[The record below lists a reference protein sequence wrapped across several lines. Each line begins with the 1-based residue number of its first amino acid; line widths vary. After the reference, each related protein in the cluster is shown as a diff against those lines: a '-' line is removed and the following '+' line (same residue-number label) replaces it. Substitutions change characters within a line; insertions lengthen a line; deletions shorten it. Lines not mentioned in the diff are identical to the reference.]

1 MKKLQTALL
10 AAVFGA
16 TSVVGITISQAQ
28 HPGSSAVALADDD
41 HGDRGEHGHGNRGKH
56 KGWYKQQNGCNGY
69 SRQRRGDDDDESD
82 NRGYNNGQYG
92 NGQYPNGQYGQYP
105 NGQYPNGQ
113 YPNGRNGNCYG
124 NSGNY
129 GGQYGN
135 ASITGTIVA
144 VNGNQVTILSNF
156 QPVTIDDQ
164 PALDNRTSGR
174 VAVGRTVTAYGYWQ
188 GGTFF
193 ATRLV

>member
-28 HPGSSAVALADDD
+28 HPGSSAVALADQ
-41 HGDRGEHGHGNRGKH
+41 GDRGEHGQGNRGKH
-56 KGWYKQQNGCNGY
+56 KGWYKHQSGCNGY
-69 SRQRRGDDDDESD
+69 SRQRRDDDDND
-82 NRGYNNGQYG
+82 GNRGYNN
-92 NGQYPNGQYGQYP
+92 GQYP

-113 YPNGRNGNCYG
+113 YPNGQYPNGQYGNNCYG
-124 NSGNY
+124 NGGNY

-156 QPVTIDDQ
+156 QPVTINDQ

-193 ATRLV
+193 ATRLQ

>member
-28 HPGSSAVALADDD
+28 HPGSSAVALADD
-41 HGDRGEHGHGNRGKH
+41 HGDRGEHGQGNRGKH
-56 KGWYKQQNGCNGY
+56 KGWYKRQNGCNGY
-69 SRQRRGDDDDESD
+69 TRQRRNDDED
-82 NRGYNNGQYG
+82 ENENQNGNRGYN
-92 NGQYPNGQYGQYP
+92 NGQYGQYP

-113 YPNGRNGNCYG
+113 YPNGQYPNGQYGNNNCYSNG
-124 NSGNY
+124 GNY

-156 QPVTIDDQ
+156 QPVTINDQ
-164 PALDNRTSGR
+164 PALDNRTTGR
-174 VAVGRTVTAYGYWQ
+174 VSVGRSVTAYGYWQ

-193 ATRLV
+193 ATRLQ

>member
-41 HGDRGEHGHGNRGKH
+41 HGDRGEHGQGNRGKH
-56 KGWYKQQNGCNGY
+56 KGWYKHQNGCNGY
-69 SRQRRGDDDDESD
+69 SRQRRGDDEDENENG
-82 NRGYNNGQYG
+82 NRGYN
-92 NGQYPNGQYGQYP
+92 NGQYGQYP
-105 NGQYPNGQ
+105 NGQYPNSQ
-113 YPNGRNGNCYG
+113 YPNGQYGNNCYSNG
-124 NSGNY
+124 GNY

-135 ASITGTIVA
+135 ASITGTIIA

-156 QPVTIDDQ
+156 QPVTINDQ

-174 VAVGRTVTAYGYWQ
+174 VAVGRSVTAYGYWQ

-193 ATRLV
+193 ATRIQ